1 MSSIKSVLGC
11 LVLLITWAEVAKASS
26 HTSADRVKIF
36 VLRGASKSSLVL
48 PAGDAKKQTTTFMRM
63 PDLGT
68 GTLSS
73 SETGHKREGKGHA
86 GVAGSS
92 KNKHGALAEP
102 QLGSG
107 KRPLQFSS
115 SKISGTL
122 RLPRVRF
129 ARVGVPMENRDEFPS
144 LDFTQKSLKENGY

>member
-1 MSSIKSVLGC
+1 MSSIKRVLQC
-11 LVLLITWAEVAKASS
+11 LVLLIGWGELANANS
-26 HTSADRVKIF
+26 HTGTDRVKIF
-36 VLRGASKSSLVL
+36 VLRGESKSSLVL
-48 PAGDAKKQTTTFMRM
+48 PAKDAKNQTTTFMRM
-63 PDLGT
+63 PDLG
-68 GTLSS
+68 GGNLASLES
-73 SETGHKREGKGHA
+73 GHKGEGKGHA
-86 GVAGSS
+86 GVTGPS
-92 KNKHGALAEP
+92 KNKPGELAET
-102 QLGSG
+102 QIGSA